1 VQTAPD
7 SEAANALH
15 IPSGAECVRLIHRAM
30 KNVRTKSPWQAVG
43 VVIVVTWLV
52 LLGLLVRKIHF
63 STSSADPSV
72 QTGGALSIQGVQREW
87 KELFFKDK
95 KIGYAVHFLR
105 PQADGYI
112 VQEEMFLKLNLM
124 GLASGVYTVTHCET
138 DERFRLRRFRF
149 RMTSGTIGF
158 QAQGRVEDGVLVV
171 GTGREQGRGVQR
183 IPLDEPPVMGVSLDY
198 LFRQRPLEV
207 GQSYRFPMFDP
218 SSMSRRSVEVR
229 VAARETVRIRGIP
242 YEAYRLEAEVWGDRL
257 TFWLDENGSTLKE
270 TGFMGLTAIRSSA
283 AVAPENIQGSGDVD
297 FYEISAVV
305 PDRNISRPRG
315 VSFLQVR
322 FEGLDRV
329 SIDRSAW
336 DGGRQ
341 RFSSPLLEIAREQP
355 PFEPGYERPWTGEEG
370 RFREALAPE
379 FNIESDHEEVV
390 RAAERIAAGEKD
402 PVKVARRVQAW
413 VYTELKKR
421 PVVSIPSAVEV
432 LRTRVGDCNEHAT
445 LATAL
450 LRALGIPARIAV
462 GLVYT
467 RGKFFYHAWTEAY
480 VGDWITLDATLNQ
493 MPVDATH
500 IKLLEGNLD
509 RQVDLAGL
517 IGKLKIQVMD
527 YRHD

>member
-1 VQTAPD
+1 
-7 SEAANALH
+7 
-15 IPSGAECVRLIHRAM
+15 M
-30 KNVRTKSPWQAVG
+30 KNVRKKSPWHAAG
-43 VVIVVTWLV
+43 VAIVLIWLV

-63 STSSADPSV
+63 SGPAAGPSV
-72 QTGGALSIQGVQREW
+72 ERSGAPSIQGVQREW

-105 PQADGYI
+105 SGADGYI

-138 DERFRLRRFRF
+138 DEQFRLRRFRF
-149 RMTSGTIGF
+149 RMTSGSIGF
-158 QAQGRVEDGVLVV
+158 QAQGRVEGDVLLVR
-171 GTGREQGRGVQR
+171 TGREQDRGVQR
-183 IPLDEPPVMGVSLDY
+183 IPLDEPPIMGVSLDY
-198 LFRQRPLEV
+198 LFKQQPLEV

-218 SSMSRRSVEVR
+218 SSMSRRNVEVR

-242 YEAYRLEAEVWGDRL
+242 YEAYRLEATVWGDRL
-257 TFWLDENGSTLKE
+257 TFWLDEDGTTLKE

-283 AVAPENIQGSGDVD
+283 AVAPENIQGSGEMD

-305 PDRNISRPRG
+305 PDRNISRPRR
-315 VSFLQVR
+315 VSFLQVGL
-322 FEGLDRV
+322 EGLDRV
-329 SIDRSAW
+329 SVDRSAW

-341 RFSSPLLEIAREQP
+341 RFSPPRLEIAREKP
-355 PFEPGYERPWTGEEG
+355 PFEPGYERPWTGGEE
-370 RFREALAPE
+370 RFRAFLKPE
-379 FNIESDHEEVV
+379 FNIESEHEEIV
-390 RAAERIAAGEKD
+390 RAAEKIAAGEKN

-413 VYTELKKR
+413 VYSELKKR

-480 VGDWITLDATLNQ
+480 VGGWITLDATLNQ

-509 RQVDLAGL
+509 RQVDVAGL
-517 IGKLKIQVMD
+517 IGKLKIRVLD
-527 YRHD
+527 YRHDE